1 MARFALAA
9 QTKKKEKKEVLPHHA
24 VRLRF
29 RETTRSPP
37 QKTPKHVKILLNPP
51 TKSTPTPLRP
61 VPPRLSCVM
70 VDVLSWA
77 LPHWVGNQTGFYSD
91 DTIDYNLKF
100 LECTKE
106 WNIGNIDYI
115 GE

>member
-1 MARFALAA
+1 
-9 QTKKKEKKEVLPHHA
+9 
-24 VRLRF
+24 
-29 RETTRSPP
+29 
-37 QKTPKHVKILLNPP
+37 
-51 TKSTPTPLRP
+51 
-61 VPPRLSCVM
+61 M